1 MHLLINRAK
10 LKNLF
15 RKKFEIMKTR
25 IICKNKGWEIQTKEF
40 NMLKNQA
47 LDWFR
52 VHYWTDYRIIK
63 VEQYEPSKKDAVQQ
77 ILDRI
82 NGK

>member
-1 MHLLINRAK
+1 
-10 LKNLF
+10 
-15 RKKFEIMKTR
+15 MKTR

-63 VEQYEPSKKDAVQQ
+63 VEQYKPSKKDAVQQ